1 MKEHIYIAKPG
12 RIIKQTIFIW
22 LYVAIQIAG
31 NIMTIP
37 ALIRTG
43 QVYSF
48 LIVNVFLSLLTIPS
62 VQLFFNYYKYAANKK
77 FIVTYNSLMLIDEK
91 TGRCIELKNM
101 EIEKVV
107 FVHNPSNS
115 RFPWSDHEFFFLTDA
130 AKNTIVVNSYIMGI
144 SEFWM
149 DSLARRVS
157 SNKLSKIEKYFPLI
171 GKKEIQT
178 GFNHII

>member
-1 MKEHIYIAKPG
+1 MKEHIYIAKSG
-12 RIIKQTIFIW
+12 RIIKQTFFIW

-43 QVYSF
+43 QVFGF
-48 LIVNVFLSLLTIPS
+48 LIINVFLSLLTIPS
-62 VQLFFNYYKYAANKK
+62 LQLFFNYYKYAANKK

-115 RFPWSDHEFFFLTDA
+115 RLPWSDHEFFFLTDA
-130 AKNTIVVNSYIMGI
+130 AQNTIVVNSYIMDL
-144 SEFWM
+144 SEFWI
-149 DSLARRVS
+149 DGLARRVS
-157 SNKLSKIEKYFPLI
+157 AKKLIKVERVFPLI
-171 GKKEIQT
+171 R
-178 GFNHII
+178 